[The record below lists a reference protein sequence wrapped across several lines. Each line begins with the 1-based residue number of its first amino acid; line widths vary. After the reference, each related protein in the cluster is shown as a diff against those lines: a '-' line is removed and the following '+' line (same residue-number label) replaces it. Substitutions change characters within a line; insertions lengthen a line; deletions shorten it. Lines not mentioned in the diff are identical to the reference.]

1 MPLDTFRDK
10 SVAGSTFV
18 PEHDLGSSLGTDR
31 LRFLGVH
38 AGTVYTQELRLLL
51 EDEPSQAPSGQG
63 RLFLY
68 DDGGVL
74 TLGFRFPTGATQD
87 LLLEGGSGPLTPHA
101 STHQNGGADEISVV
115 GLSGLLADAQTPLGH
130 KVSHENGGSDEINVA
145 GLSGLLADAQTPLSH
160 AHVIGDTTGLQ
171 TALDGKQALDA
182 DLTALAALATTGM
195 LARTAA
201 DTYATRTITGTTNQ
215 IVVSNGDGIAGGP
228 ALSAPQDL
236 HTSASFAVATI
247 AVGTTPATSG
257 SIRLRSDGT
266 VQFRNS
272 AGATN
277 VIALQKINNTS
288 ECVRFGGGTSVSIG
302 NNGTLTVGAAGTT
315 GGIAS
320 GLFVVRIVTSG
331 QGSIAVFYSLGPG
344 VVILAQDAANFTV
357 TSGNAGTT
365 NVYLDGSN
373 NLTVENR
380 MGGTRSYT
388 LTLIN

>member
-51 EDEPSQAPSGQG
+51 EDEPSQAPGGQG

-101 STHQNGGADEISVV
+101 STHQNGGADEISVA

-130 KVSHENGGSDEINVA
+130 GASHANGGSDEISVA

-160 AHVIGDTTGLQ
+160 VHIIGDVTGLQ
-171 TALDGKQALDA
+171 TALDGKQSLDA

-201 DTYATRTITGTTNQ
+201 DTYATRTITGTANQ
-215 IVVSNGDGIAGGP
+215 IVASQGDGVAGNP
-228 ALSAPQDL
+228 TLSAPQNL
-236 HTSASFAVATI
+236 HTSADFQANSFTTGANAAT
-247 AVGTTPATSG
+247 TG
-257 SIRLRSDGT
+257 SFRLRSDGSFY
-266 VQFRNS
+266 FRTAAGTGNLPLLQKLSSDTLKLGGANS
-272 AGATN
+272 AT
-277 VIALQKINNTS
+277 LSNT
-288 ECVRFGGGTSVSIG
+288 GTA
-302 NNGTLTVGAAGTT
+302 TVGAGGTT
-315 GGIAS
+315 IGAATGI
-320 GLFVVRIVTSG
+320 FIVRIVTSG

-344 VVILAQDAANFTV
+344 VAILAQDAANFTI
-357 TSGNAGTT
+357 TAGNAGTT

-380 MGGTRSYT
+380 MGGVRTYSFM
-388 LTLIN
+388 LMC